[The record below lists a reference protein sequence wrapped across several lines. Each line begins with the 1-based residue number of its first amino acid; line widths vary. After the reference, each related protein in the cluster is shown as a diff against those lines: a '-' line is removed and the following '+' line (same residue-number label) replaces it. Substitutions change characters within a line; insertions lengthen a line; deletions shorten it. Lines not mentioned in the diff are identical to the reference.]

1 MRFKAIIKFILCNT
15 LTISALSA
23 QQLAFPTAEGYGRF
37 AQGGRG
43 GDVYHVT
50 NLNNAGPGSF
60 RAGIETATGPRTI
73 VFDVSGTIELET
85 DFVVDKSYITIA
97 GQTAPGDGITLKN
110 HTFRLENANHIIV
123 RYLRIR
129 FGDENKSP
137 DMQSGLDAIT
147 TNNIDH
153 VIFDH
158 LSVSWGIDAAQD
170 MADGSNFTLQ
180 WSMYGESLN
189 NSLHRDHH
197 PHAMLSSFRHLKGN
211 ITLHHNL
218 FFSSRD
224 RHPTLGGGDRTLAE
238 CIVDFRNNV
247 VFNRRMST
255 NFGNCNM
262 SIINNYYRP
271 GSSWTLEFP
280 KPFRVKAEYAKEKA
294 RGYLAGNVIEN
305 NLAFTKNNY
314 DAVGYTNSGNYQSIS
329 REKFIL
335 PGPLVSG
342 ADKPE
347 TQSAPQAYALVLAH
361 AGASKVRD
369 AVDTRIV
376 RGIRDRSN
384 RLIDSQEEVGG
395 WPLLKSA
402 PPPPDIDQDGMPDAW
417 EISNELDPHD
427 ADDRNGDH
435 NKDGYTN
442 LEEYLNQLIIK

>member
-1 MRFKAIIKFILCNT
+1 MTLRSIINFILCNT
-15 LTISALSA
+15 LIISAISA

-50 NLNNAGPGSF
+50 NLNDAGPGSF
-60 RAGIETATGPRTI
+60 RAGIETASGPRTI
-73 VFDVSGTIELET
+73 VFDVSGTIELES
-85 DFVVDKSYITIA
+85 DFVIGKSYITIA

-129 FGDENKSP
+129 FGDKNKSP
-137 DMQSGLDAIT
+137 QMQSGLDAIT
-147 TNNIDH
+147 TNDIDH

-224 RHPTLGGGDRTLAE
+224 RHPTLGGGDRTMAAS
-238 CIVDFRNNV
+238 IVDFRNNV
-247 VFNRRMST
+247 IFNRRMST

-262 SIINNYYRP
+262 NIINNYYRP
-271 GSSWTLEFP
+271 GSSYTLEFP
-280 KPFRVKAEYAKEKA
+280 TPFKVKGEYAKTKT
-294 RGYLAGNVIEN
+294 RGYLKGNFIEN
-305 NLAFTKNNY
+305 NMAFTRDNY
-314 DAVGYTNSGNYQSIS
+314 TAVSYTMGGKYQSIS
-329 REKFIL
+329 RELFEL
-335 PGPLVSG
+335 SAEVVSD

-347 TQSAPQAYALVLAH
+347 TQSAQQAYTLVLAH
-361 AGASKVRD
+361 AGASKARD
-369 AVDTRIV
+369 AADRRII
-376 RGIRDRSN
+376 RGIKDRTN
-384 RLIDSQEEVGG
+384 RLIDSQDEVGG
-395 WPLLKSA
+395 WPLLRSIPPA
-402 PPPPDIDQDGMPDAW
+402 PDTDRDGMPDAW
-417 EISNELDPHD
+417 EKANGFDPD
-427 ADDRNGDH
+427 DPRDRNGDID
-435 NKDGYTN
+435 KDGYTN
-442 LEEYLNQLIIK
+442 LEEYLNELVK